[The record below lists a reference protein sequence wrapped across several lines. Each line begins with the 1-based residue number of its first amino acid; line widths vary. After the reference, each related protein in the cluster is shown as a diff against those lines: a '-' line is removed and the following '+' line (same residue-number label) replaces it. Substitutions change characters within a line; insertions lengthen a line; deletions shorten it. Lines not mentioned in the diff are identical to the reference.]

1 MSDTYGAGLNFA
13 TIGPGAAAPVTPG
26 APLDISPQI
35 DNSGALPAGGV
46 QTQPAPA
53 PAPTP
58 PAQPTFG
65 SSLNLLGP
73 NYNAPNPAETALDQ
87 SADLLQQRIARAG
100 QIATNPLA
108 QFFAPEQV
116 QAARDFVPKAAQQLQ
131 QIATQKAQIQ
141 AGRTQAQQLGL
152 TPDEA
157 PDQATQDDRIQVASV
172 KALNGDLR
180 AFQGI
185 QAIAPDRAAA
195 IAPQV
200 YAKIG
205 AHLDNAQTAF
215 DSLSGMEN
223 EGQYQAKIQQLRTDG
238 TITDLEGA
246 GLQLPPTL
254 DAFKAAAPN
263 EALALRNARVAINTY
278 GQALEQRNTYTPMA
292 TDEQD
297 TYTYGALK
305 TDVRRRTEFGAV
317 VAQRRHGH
325 ARPACQRHR
334 DGGPVRHYG
343 RRLPPTSASKS
354 VRIFRLRCRRPI
366 LRNCAVLIAR
376 ISLAITD
383 DKGQSA
389 PGESDQHQSERVA
402 SRVGKPCDVVARRA
416 RQRDGGLAEYRSHQT
431 RRRTIHV

>member
-35 DNSGALPAGGV
+35 GPGAAAPVTPGAPLDISPQIDNSGVLPAGGV

-108 QFFAPEQV
+108 QFFAPDQV

-185 QAIAPDRAAA
+185 QAVAPDRAAA

-238 TITDLEGA
+238 TIADLEGA

-263 EALALRNARVAINTY
+263 EELALRNARVAINAQ

-292 TDEQD
+292 TDEQN
-297 TYTYGALK
+297 TYKGALK
-305 TDVRRRTEFGAV
+305 LCTAT
-317 VAQRRHGH
+317 
-325 ARPACQRHR
+325 
-334 DGGPVRHYG
+334 
-343 RRLPPTSASKS
+343 
-354 VRIFRLRCRRPI
+354 
-366 LRNCAVLIAR
+366 N
-376 ISLAITD
+376 
-383 DKGQSA
+383 
-389 PGESDQHQSERVA
+389 
-402 SRVGKPCDVVARRA
+402 
-416 RQRDGGLAEYRSHQT
+416 
-431 RRRTIHV
+431 